1 MDRLLTDEEIHDAW
15 CSFEGRNIT
24 DKMHNVFFVTDGER
38 AIAQASQV
46 KTLKA
51 VGEWLEEYHEYP
63 HNASGEPVVTMR
75 KANCPE
81 CLWQLKQG
89 ELPQTPE

>member
-1 MDRLLTDEEIHDAW
+1 MTDRLLTDCDSCEFHATWEI
-15 CSFEGRNIT
+15 CGGCPSNVPRSF
-24 DKMHNVFFVTDGER
+24 D
-38 AIAQASQV
+38 S

-63 HNASGEPVVTMR
+63 HNAFGEPVVSMR
-75 KANCPE
+75 RANCPE

-89 ELPQTPE
+89 KVLE